1 MKNNT
6 LSVVIPC
13 YNANKRI
20 INCINS
26 IKLSLKNLHPEFE
39 FEIIVVD
46 DGSTDETSNKIK
58 KINDIRIITHSKNK
72 GLSSA
77 RNSGI
82 NASQSK
88 FIAYREMRGYYLHA
102 IDALANLQIKSDSNN
117 TFNIYKNEK
126 LRGNIP
132 F

>member
-1 MKNNT
+1 MFI
-6 LSVVIPC
+6 SVVIPT
-13 YNANKRI
+13 YNRLPILEKCLLALESQKE
-20 INCINS
+20 S
-26 IKLSLKNLHPEFE
+26 KSFDDFE
-39 FEIIVVD
+39 VIVVD

-88 FIAYREMRGYYLHA
+88 YIAFVDSDGKKALEHLKHNFIYIGISY
-102 IDALANLQIKSDSNN
+102 
-117 TFNIYKNEK
+117 
-126 LRGNIP
+126 
-132 F
+132 